1 MCNILIFGLKLN
13 QQKTKLEKTTMKMS
27 KLFVQ
32 TLREFPNDAEAISH
46 KLLVRAGFIKKLANG
61 IYTYMPLAQRVLTKI
76 SNIVREEMNASG
88 AQELLMP
95 FVQPAEVWQKSGRW
109 SKYGKELL
117 RCKDRH
123 EVEMC
128 LAPTHEEV
136 VTSVVADVA
145 KSYKQLPLNVYQIQT
160 KFRDEIRPRFGLLR
174 GREFIMKDA
183 YSFHTSQE
191 DLEREY
197 EVMAQTYTN
206 IFNRCGLET
215 KAVQSDSGA
224 IGGAVSHEYMVLTD
238 TAVGENDVFYC
249 EKCDYSANSNHA
261 VSILPQ
267 EATDGADYGYTE
279 EKLIDTPN
287 TKTIEDLSKFLKI
300 NANCIL
306 KAVAYIADSKPVIA
320 MIRGDKEIEE
330 TKLLNALNALEIRP
344 MEESEI
350 REYLN
355 STAGYISYKN
365 ADKSKVRV
373 IFDNTAKNMKN
384 FVLGA
389 NEKDK
394 HYVGYNL
401 EEDIKEFYDISTV
414 KEGEFCPI
422 CKAPLKVTRG
432 IEVGNIF
439 QLGTRYS
446 KPMNAVYTD
455 IDGQLKPY
463 IMGCYGIGVSRTMA
477 AAIEKYHDDW
487 GIVWPIEIAPYHV
500 DVVPVDTKDET
511 QMQIAQK
518 IYEELQKMNIEV
530 VLDDRSDRAGV
541 KFKDAD
547 LIGFP
552 IRITVGKTVS
562 EGLVEF
568 KTRKDGVVKK
578 ITPTEAITEC
588 QKILLN

>member
-1 MCNILIFGLKLN
+1 
-13 QQKTKLEKTTMKMS
+13 MKMS

-109 SKYGKELL
+109 QVYGKELL

-123 EVEMC
+123 DNDMC

-136 VTSVVADVA
+136 ITSVVSDVVN
-145 KSYKQLPLNVYQIQT
+145 SYKQLPLNVYQIQS

-197 EVMAQTYTN
+197 EVMAKTYTK

-224 IGGAVSHEYMVLTD
+224 IGGSVSHEYMVLTD
-238 TAVGENDVFYC
+238 TMVGENDVFYC
-249 EKCDYSANSNHA
+249 DSCDYSANSNHA
-261 VSILPQ
+261 ISILPT
-267 EATDGADYGYTE
+267 EVTDGGFSKE
-279 EKLIDTPN
+279 EIVDTPN
-287 TKTIEDLSKFLKI
+287 VKTIDDLAKFL
-300 NANCIL
+300 NVNPNCIL
-306 KAVAYIADSKPVIA
+306 KAVAYIYDSKPALV

-330 TKLLNALNALEIRP
+330 TKLMNALNALEIRP
-344 MEESEI
+344 MEENEVSEL
-350 REYLN
+350 LN
-355 STAGYISYKN
+355 SSAGFISYRGI
-365 ADKSKVRV
+365 DKTKVKV
-373 IFDNTAKNMKN
+373 LFDNTAKGMKN

-394 HYVGYNL
+394 HIVGANL
-401 EEDIKEFYDISTV
+401 EDNIEFVDVSLV
-414 KEGEFCPI
+414 KEGEYCPV
-422 CKAPLKVTRG
+422 CKKPLKVTRG

-439 QLGTRYS
+439 QLGTKYS
-446 KPMNAVYTD
+446 KPMNACYTD
-455 IDGQLKPY
+455 MDGQLKPY

-477 AAIEKYHDDW
+477 AAIEKYHDDF
-487 GIVWPIEIAPYHV
+487 GIIWPKEIAPYHV
-500 DVVPVDTKDET
+500 DIVPVNVED
-511 QMQIAQK
+511 
-518 IYEELQKMNIEV
+518 ELQARVANELYEKLCALGIEV
-530 VLDDRSDRAGV
+530 VIDDRNERAGV

-552 IRITVGKTVS
+552 IRITVGKTIS

-568 KTRKDGVVKK
+568 KTRADGEMVKVSVD
-578 ITPTEAITEC
+578 EAIKKC
-588 QKILLN
+588 QTLLN

>member
-1 MCNILIFGLKLN
+1 
-13 QQKTKLEKTTMKMS
+13 MKMS

-46 KLLVRAGFIKKLANG
+46 KLLVRAGYIKKLANG

-76 SNIVREEMNASG
+76 SNIIREEMNASG

-109 SKYGKELL
+109 QVYGKELL

-123 EVEMC
+123 DNDMC

-136 VTSVVADVA
+136 ITSVVSDTIN
-145 KSYKQLPLNVYQIQT
+145 SYKQLPLNVYQIQS

-197 EVMAQTYTN
+197 QVMADTYTK
-206 IFNRCGLET
+206 IFKRCGLET
-215 KAVQSDSGA
+215 RAVQSDSGA
-224 IGGAVSHEYMVLTD
+224 IGGSVSHEYMVLTD

-249 EKCDYSANSNHA
+249 DSCGYSANSNHA
-261 VSILPQ
+261 ISILPS
-267 EATDGADYGYTE
+267 EITDGGFLKE
-279 EKLIDTPN
+279 EIVDTPN
-287 TKTIEDLSKFLKI
+287 VKTIEDLAKFLNI
-300 NANCIL
+300 NENCIL
-306 KAVAYIADSKPVIA
+306 KAVAYIYDSKPAVVI
-320 MIRGDKEIEE
+320 IRGDKEVEE

-344 MEESEI
+344 MEESEVV
-350 REYLN
+350 EYLG
-355 STAGYISYKN
+355 SSAGFISYRGI
-365 ADKSKVRV
+365 DKTKVKV
-373 IFDNTAKNMKN
+373 LFDNTAKGMKN
-384 FVLGA
+384 FVIGA

-394 HYVGYNL
+394 HIVGANL
-401 EEDIKEFYDISTV
+401 EENIDFVDVSLV
-414 KEGEFCPI
+414 KEGEYCPV
-422 CKAPLKVTRG
+422 CKKPLKVTRG

-439 QLGTRYS
+439 QLGTKYS
-446 KPMNAVYTD
+446 KPMNACYTD
-455 IDGQLKPY
+455 AEGQLKPY

-477 AAIEKYHDDW
+477 AAIEKYHDDF
-487 GIVWPIEIAPYHV
+487 GIIWPKEIAPYHV
-500 DVVPVDTKDET
+500 DIVPVNIDDEV
-511 QMQIAQK
+511 QSKVAYDLYDK
-518 IYEELQKMNIEV
+518 LNKLGIETV
-530 VLDDRSDRAGV
+530 IDDRSDRAGV

-552 IRITVGKTVS
+552 IRITVGKTIS

-568 KTRKDGVVKK
+568 KMRNNGVVEK
-578 ITPTEAITEC
+578 ITPDEAVEKC

>member
-1 MCNILIFGLKLN
+1 
-13 QQKTKLEKTTMKMS
+13 MKMS

-76 SNIVREEMNASG
+76 SNIVREEMNATG

-109 SKYGKELL
+109 QVYGKELL

-123 EVEMC
+123 DNDMC

-136 VTSVVADVA
+136 ITSVVSDVVN
-145 KSYKQLPLNVYQIQT
+145 SYKQLPLNVYQIQS

-197 EVMAQTYTN
+197 AVMAQAYTN

-224 IGGAVSHEYMVLTD
+224 IGGSVSHEYMVLTD

-249 EKCDYSANSNHA
+249 ECCDYSANSNHA
-261 VSILPQ
+261 ISILPIN
-267 EATDGADYGYTE
+267 ETDGGFKE
-279 EKLIDTPN
+279 EKIVDTPN
-287 TKTIEDLSKFLKI
+287 VKTIEDLAKFFNI
-300 NANCIL
+300 ETNCIL
-306 KAVAYIADSKPVIA
+306 KAVAYIYDSKPAIA

-330 TKLLNALNALEIRP
+330 TKLMNALNALEIRP
-344 MEESEI
+344 MEEFEV
-350 REYLN
+350 EELLG
-355 STAGYISYKN
+355 STAGFISHRGI
-365 ADKSKVRV
+365 DTTKVKV
-373 IFDNTAKNMKN
+373 IFDKTAANMKN
-384 FVLGA
+384 FVIGA
-389 NEKDK
+389 NQKDK
-394 HYVGYNL
+394 HIVGANL
-401 EEDIKEFYDISTV
+401 EENIEFVDISLV

-422 CKAPLKVTRG
+422 CKKPLKVTRG

-439 QLGTRYS
+439 QLGTKYS
-446 KPMNAVYTD
+446 APMNACYTD
-455 IDGQLKPY
+455 ENGKLNPY

-477 AAIEKYHDDW
+477 AAIEKYHDDF

-500 DVVPVDTKDET
+500 DVVPVDVNNEEQLK
-511 QMQIAQK
+511 IASE
-518 IYEELQKMNIEV
+518 IYEKLLSMGIEA
-530 VLDDRSDRAGV
+530 VLDDRADRAGV

-552 IRITVGKTVS
+552 IRITVGKTIQ

-568 KTRKDGVVKK
+568 KTRKDGEMVK
-578 ITPTEAITEC
+578 ITPDEAIIKCKEYVTTA
-588 QKILLN
+588 

>member
-1 MCNILIFGLKLN
+1 
-13 QQKTKLEKTTMKMS
+13 MKMS

-46 KLLVRAGFIKKLANG
+46 KLLVRAGFIKKLTNG

-76 SNIVREEMNASG
+76 SNIVRQEMNASG

-109 SKYGKELL
+109 QVYGRELL

-123 EVEMC
+123 DNDMC

-136 VTSVVADVA
+136 VTSVVSDTIN
-145 KSYKQLPLNVYQIQT
+145 SYKQLPLNVYQIQS

-197 EVMAQTYTN
+197 AVMAKTYTN
-206 IFNRCGLET
+206 IFKRCGLET

-224 IGGAVSHEYMVLTD
+224 IGGSVSHEYMVLTD
-238 TAVGENDVFYC
+238 TAIGENDVFYC
-249 EKCDYSANSNHA
+249 TSCDYSANSNHA
-261 VSILPQ
+261 ISILPT
-267 EATDGADYGYTE
+267 EKTDGGFSE
-279 EKLIDTPN
+279 EKIIDTPN
-287 TKTIEDLSKFLKI
+287 VKTIEDLAKFFNI
-300 NANCIL
+300 ETNCIL
-306 KAVAYIADSKPVIA
+306 KAVAYIYDSKPAVI

-330 TKLLNALNALEIRP
+330 TKLMNALNALEIRP
-344 MEESEI
+344 MEEWEI
-350 REYLN
+350 EQYLN
-355 STAGYISYKN
+355 SKAGFISYRGIDTTKVKVLF
-365 ADKSKVRV
+365 DK
-373 IFDNTAKNMKN
+373 TAQGMKN
-384 FVLGA
+384 FVIGA

-394 HYVGYNL
+394 HIVGANL
-401 EEDIKEFYDISTV
+401 EENINFVDVSLV
-414 KEGEFCPI
+414 KEGEYCPI
-422 CKAPLKVTRG
+422 CKKPLNITRG

-439 QLGTRYS
+439 QLGTKYS
-446 KPMNAVYTD
+446 KPMNACYTD
-455 IDGQLKPY
+455 ENGKLQPY

-477 AAIEKYHDDW
+477 AAIEKYHDNF
-487 GIVWPIEIAPYHV
+487 GIVWPIAIAPYHV
-500 DVVPVDTKDET
+500 DIVPVDINNPE
-511 QMQIAQK
+511 QFEIANDLYNK
-518 IYEELQKMNIEV
+518 LISLGIEA
-530 VLDDRSDRAGV
+530 VLDDRADRAGV

-552 IRITVGKTVS
+552 IRITIGKTIQ

-568 KTRKDGVVKK
+568 KTRKDNEIIKV
-578 ITPTEAITEC
+578 TPQEAIDKCLT
-588 QKILLN
+588 LLNLK

>member
-1 MCNILIFGLKLN
+1 
-13 QQKTKLEKTTMKMS
+13 MKMS

-46 KLLVRAGFIKKLANG
+46 KLLVRAGYIKKLANG

-109 SKYGKELL
+109 QKYGKELL

-123 EVEMC
+123 DNEMC

-136 VTSVVADVA
+136 ITSVVGEVVN
-145 KSYKQLPLNVYQIQT
+145 SYKQLPLNVYQIQT

-197 EVMAQTYTN
+197 EVMGKTYTS

-224 IGGAVSHEYMVLTD
+224 IGGAVSHEYMVLVD
-238 TAVGENDVFYC
+238 TMVGENDVFYC
-249 EKCDYSANSNHA
+249 KNCSYSANSNHA
-261 VSILPQ
+261 ISKLPI
-267 EATDGADYGYTE
+267 EITDGGFEKE
-279 EKLIDTPN
+279 EIVDTPN
-287 TKTIEDLSKFLKI
+287 IKTIEDLAKFLNI
-300 NANCIL
+300 DSNCIL
-306 KAVAYIADSKPVIA
+306 KAVAYIADSRPVIA
-320 MIRGDKEIEE
+320 MIRGDKEVEE
-330 TKLLNALNALEIRP
+330 TKLMNALNALEIRP
-344 MEESEI
+344 MENEEV
-350 REYLN
+350 RELL
-355 STAGYISYKN
+355 GMEPGFISYRN
-365 ADKSKVRV
+365 VDKSKVRV
-373 IFDNTAKNMKN
+373 IFDNTAKGMKN

-389 NEKDK
+389 NVKDK
-394 HYVGYNL
+394 HIVGANL
-401 EEDIKEFYDISTV
+401 EDGIEFCDISLV
-414 KEGEFCPI
+414 KEGELCPE
-422 CKAPLKVTRG
+422 CNKPLYITRG

-439 QLGTRYS
+439 QLGTKYS
-446 KPMNAVYTD
+446 EPMGACYTD
-455 IDGQLKPY
+455 EKGQLKPY

-477 AAIEKYHDDW
+477 AAVEKYHDDF

-500 DVVPVDTKDET
+500 DIVPVNIDDET
-511 QMQIAQK
+511 QSKTAYE
-518 IYEELQKMNIEV
+518 IYEKLIKAGIEAV
-530 VLDDRSDRAGV
+530 IDDRADRAGV

-552 IRITVGKTVS
+552 IRITVGKTIQ
-562 EGLVEF
+562 EGLVEY
-568 KTRKDGVVKK
+568 KTRKDGVMIKLTPDEAVENVIKYVKK
-578 ITPTEAITEC
+578 SS
-588 QKILLN
+588 

>member
-1 MCNILIFGLKLN
+1 
-13 QQKTKLEKTTMKMS
+13 MKMS

-76 SNIVREEMNASG
+76 SNIVREEMNATG

-109 SKYGKELL
+109 QVYGKELL

-123 EVEMC
+123 DNDMC

-136 VTSVVADVA
+136 ITSVVSDVIN
-145 KSYKQLPLNVYQIQT
+145 SYKQLPLNVYQIQS

-197 EVMAQTYTN
+197 KVMATAYTN

-224 IGGAVSHEYMVLTD
+224 IGGSVSHEYMVLTD

-249 EKCDYSANSNHA
+249 DCCDYSANSNHA
-261 VSILPQ
+261 ISILPI
-267 EATDGADYGYTE
+267 ESTDGSFNKE
-279 EKLIDTPN
+279 EIIDTPN
-287 TKTIEDLSKFLKI
+287 VKTIEDLAKFLNI
-300 NANCIL
+300 ETNCIL
-306 KAVAYIADSKPVIA
+306 KAVAYIYDSKPAIA

-330 TKLLNALNALEIRP
+330 TKLMNALNALEIRP
-344 MEESEI
+344 MEEFEVEELLGSVAGFISHRGIDTTKVKVLFDE
-350 REYLN
+350 
-355 STAGYISYKN
+355 STQ
-365 ADKSKVRV
+365 
-373 IFDNTAKNMKN
+373 NMKN
-384 FVLGA
+384 FVIGA
-389 NEKDK
+389 NQKDK
-394 HYVGYNL
+394 HIVGANL
-401 EEDIKEFYDISTV
+401 EENIEFVDISLV
-414 KEGEFCPI
+414 KEGEYCPI
-422 CKAPLKVTRG
+422 CKKPLKVTRG

-439 QLGTRYS
+439 QLGTKYS
-446 KPMNAVYTD
+446 APMNACYTD
-455 IDGQLKPY
+455 ENGKLNPY

-477 AAIEKYHDDW
+477 AAIEKYHDDF

-500 DVVPVDTKDET
+500 DVVPVDINNEE
-511 QMQIAQK
+511 QMNIAQD
-518 IYEELQKMNIEV
+518 IYKKLTTLGIEA
-530 VLDDRSDRAGV
+530 VLDDRADRAGV

-552 IRITVGKTVS
+552 IRITVGKTIQ

-568 KTRKDGVVKK
+568 KTRKDGNIAKISPEEAVK
-578 ITPTEAITEC
+578 EC
-588 QKILLN
+588 QKMLLN